1 MKPMNSARSMKK
13 SHEVPWTFVAS
24 ARDATPRRVLL
35 VSADDVFSRGAK
47 SKKAPRKVNVLH
59 VGQRLEEAFIAAV
72 RNVKRKAAK
81 KA

>member
-1 MKPMNSARSMKK
+1 MKRMNSARSMKK

-35 VSADDVFSRGAK
+35 SSADGVFQCAK

-59 VGQRLEEAFIAAV
+59 VGQRLEKAFIAAV

>member
-35 VSADDVFSRGAK
+35 SSADDFARGAK

-59 VGQRLEEAFIAAV
+59 VGQRLEKAFIAAV